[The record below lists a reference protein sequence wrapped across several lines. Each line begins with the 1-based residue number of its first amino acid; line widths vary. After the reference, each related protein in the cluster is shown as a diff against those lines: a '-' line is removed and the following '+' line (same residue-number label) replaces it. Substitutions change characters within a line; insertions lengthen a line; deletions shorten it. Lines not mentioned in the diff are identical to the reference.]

1 MLQGNGQL
9 KDPVESWS
17 LKRVVVALHS
27 VPQSETPDFHLGNTM
42 QSLVLVDTDNHEFQ
56 VISLITSSIRKPN
69 IEATQLAKTWGFGL
83 ETAKCSVE
91 ATTQRGLRT
100 ILHNTLSQ

>member
-17 LKRVVVALHS
+17 LKHVVAALHS
-27 VPQSETPDFHLGNTM
+27 VPQSETPDFHLGDAM
-42 QSLVLVDTDNHEFQ
+42 QYLVLVDADSHEFQ
-56 VISLITSSIRKPN
+56 VITSITSSIRKPN
-69 IEATQLAKTWGFGL
+69 IEATQLAKTWGIGL
-83 ETAKCSVE
+83 ETAKHIIK

-100 ILHNTLSQ
+100 ILHNTLS